1 MKVWTSKYRNH
12 WVSPYTVVEYV
23 FFWTA
28 WSKCGRDRGI
38 VEDKDFV
45 DHPAWVEQVT
55 VYLDPICRAW
65 AKFLDI
71 VHPRI
76 EYIKLDRWDTWSMY
90 NTLADIILPMLKQLS
105 ESKHGAPFVDDDDV
119 PEEFRSTSAKKL
131 TKKQKDNG
139 EIDEFHF
146 ARWDWVLCE
155 MIWAFSQVAGEGDWE
170 NKYYS
175 GEHDITWVKKGNG
188 HGEMVKGPNDTF
200 KIDMAGLKQHEE
212 HMKNGF
218 RLFGK
223 YYTALWD

>member
-12 WVSPYTVVEYV
+12 WVSPYAILKAVC
-23 FFWTA
+23 FWE
-28 WSKCGRDRGI
+28 KDEDRI
-38 VEDKDFV
+38 YNLQDEARN
-45 DHPAWVEQVT
+45 PYEPWVKILEPVCQAVQ
-55 VYLDPICRAW
+55 W
-65 AKFLDI
+65 FLDRI
-71 VHPRI
+71 HPRI

-90 NTLADIILPMLKQLS
+90 NTLADIILPMLKQLA
-105 ESKHGAPFVDDDDV
+105 ESKHGAPFVDDEDV

-131 TKKQKDNG
+131 TKRQQDRG
-139 EIDEFHF
+139 EVDEFHF

-170 NKYYS
+170 SKYYS
-175 GEHDITWVKKGNG
+175 GEHDVTWVKKGNG
-188 HGEMVKGPNDTF
+188 YGEMVKGPNDTF
-200 KIDMAGLKQHEE
+200 KIDIAGLKQHEE